1 VAGCRSYVQLRRK
14 IEKQDAERK
23 NAQATD
29 IALDYPTKKILFF
42 CNGEVFSLDRGLL
55 MGGISFNPVKLKDTD
70 GSRNLRYAP
79 NSDTVIRL
87 VYPNTELF
95 PSPFTMMM

>member
-55 MGGISFNPVKLKDTD
+55 MGGITVYFYILILTNGK
-70 GSRNLRYAP
+70 RNKILL
-79 NSDTVIRL
+79 IL
-87 VYPNTELF
+87 VG
-95 PSPFTMMM
+95 